1 MKQRNGLSFVFTF
14 LCIVSSVAW
23 CQDAQTQPSAN
34 NTAALTAAVHDL
46 QQQVQE
52 LRSAVA
58 EVRSEAAQYRQQ
70 TDELRRELEAA
81 RQTAPAQA
89 NAPAS
94 ETSAEVTPAPAESSL
109 AKRVDS
115 LEETTN
121 LINDKVNEQAQT
133 RVESGSK
140 YHVRLSGLML
150 MNLFDNHG
158 GTDNSDIPSFAVASG
173 VSGNSNFGATVRQ
186 SEIGLEVFGPEFAG
200 AKISGNMMA
209 DFSGGFTD
217 TWNGVDSGIFRLLTA
232 NVRMDWEDTSIIAGQ
247 DSLFISPSSPTSFA
261 SIAIPT
267 FNYAGNLW
275 SWTPQVRIEHQFHLN
290 DNDVVKLQG
299 GILDNLTG
307 DFPLNSFDRTP
318 QGGERSGQPAY
329 AARASWTGNVFGA
342 PITLGTAGYY
352 SRENWLFNRDVDG
365 WAGMADWDI
374 PLGSYFSLSGEA
386 YDGRAIA
393 GLNAGVGRSVLF
405 SGDPTQS
412 TTTVYGLHSRGGWSQ
427 LKLKATPRLEFNA
440 AFGLD
445 NPDVNDARNF
455 AGGSIYVGPTI
466 VRNVGSL
473 GNIIFRP
480 RSNVILSTEYRR
492 LSTANVF
499 GDRNSANQLN
509 MIMGILF

>member
-1 MKQRNGLSFVFTF
+1 VKQRNGLPFVCIF
-14 LCIVSSVAW
+14 LFVVSSLAW
-23 CQDAQTQPSAN
+23 CQDVPSQPTAN
-34 NTAALTAAVHDL
+34 DAAALTAAVHDL

-58 EVRSEAAQYRQQ
+58 DVRSEAAQYRHE
-70 TDELRRELEAA
+70 TDELRRELEVA
-81 RQTAPAQA
+81 RQGTSTQTNPPATE
-89 NAPAS
+89 S
-94 ETSAEVTPAPAESSL
+94 SVESMPAPTESSL

-115 LEETTN
+115 LEETTS

-158 GTDNSDIPSFAVASG
+158 GTDNSDIPSFAVPS
-173 VSGNSNFGATVRQ
+173 VISGNSNFGATVRQ
-186 SEIGLEVFGPEFAG
+186 SEIGLEVFGPDFAG
-200 AKISGNMMA
+200 AKISGSMMA
-209 DFSGGFTD
+209 DFSGGFPD

-232 NVRMDWEDTSIIAGQ
+232 NVRMDWKNTAIVAGQ

-275 SWTPQVRIEHQFHLN
+275 AWTPQVRIEHEFHLD

-307 DFPLNSFDRTP
+307 DFPLNSFDRTA

-329 AARASWTGNVFGA
+329 AARASWTGNVFGE
-342 PITLGTAGYY
+342 PITLGTAAYY
-352 SRENWLFNRDVDG
+352 SRENWLFGRNVDG
-365 WAGMADWDI
+365 WAGLADWDI
-374 PLGSYFSLSGEA
+374 PLGPYFSLSGEA
-386 YDGRAIA
+386 YNGRAIA
-393 GLNAGVGRSVLF
+393 GLNGGVGRSVLF

-412 TTTVYGLHSRGGWSQ
+412 TTTVFGLHSRGGWSQ
-427 LKLKATPRLEFNA
+427 LKLKATSRLEFNA
-440 AFGLD
+440 ALGLD
-445 NPDVNDARNF
+445 NPDANDARNF

-473 GNIIFRP
+473 GNIIYRP
-480 RSNVILSTEYRR
+480 RSNVILSTEYRHI
-492 LSTANVF
+492 STAGIF
-499 GDRNSANQLN
+499 GDHNSANQLN